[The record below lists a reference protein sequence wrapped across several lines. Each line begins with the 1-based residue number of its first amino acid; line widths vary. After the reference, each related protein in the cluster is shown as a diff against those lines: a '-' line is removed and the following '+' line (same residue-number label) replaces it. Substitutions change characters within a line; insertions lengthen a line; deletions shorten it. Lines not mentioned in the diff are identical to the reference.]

1 MQEIEK
7 ENKKY
12 ALCLV
17 DVINLGTRTFSYLIP
32 DNLKADIKVGQAV
45 LVPFGYRKQN
55 IVAFVTGFSSYLEE
69 GIKAKEIIKIIDK
82 RSVFSLDYLKLLDW
96 IANYYC
102 CDINTVLQAAV
113 PMKFLKENT
122 GKVQKEKK
130 EKYIS
135 FITKENAPIRQIKI
149 LEKLENKNDVPLI
162 EFEKE
167 VKTTRATILKL
178 EANGFVKITEKS
190 VYRDPL
196 NVFKNIEKDDFPPLS
211 EEQQIAF
218 DKISEKMDKKQ
229 YESILINGIL
239 FPSKQKN
246 T

>member
-122 GKVQKEKK
+122 GKVQKEK
-130 EKYIS
+130 
-135 FITKENAPIRQIKI
+135 
-149 LEKLENKNDVPLI
+149 
-162 EFEKE
+162 
-167 VKTTRATILKL
+167 
-178 EANGFVKITEKS
+178 
-190 VYRDPL
+190 
-196 NVFKNIEKDDFPPLS
+196 
-211 EEQQIAF
+211 
-218 DKISEKMDKKQ
+218 
-229 YESILINGIL
+229 
-239 FPSKQKN
+239 
-246 T
+246 